1 MKPLENYYPLIGKVV
16 VRFQDLD
23 MLVNM
28 LMVCL
33 LSEDP
38 NVTLAFMVTLPFS
51 KKLDVLRSVA
61 PFKFRSQNLLDRL
74 VTVLP
79 ILSRAEESRN
89 RVVHAAWLGSSESNT
104 VFFH

>member
-38 NVTLAFMVTLPFS
+38 NVTLAFMVTL
-51 KKLDVLRSVA
+51 DCGN
-61 PFKFRSQNLLDRL
+61 Q
-74 VTVLP
+74 
-79 ILSRAEESRN
+79 
-89 RVVHAAWLGSSESNT
+89 
-104 VFFH
+104 